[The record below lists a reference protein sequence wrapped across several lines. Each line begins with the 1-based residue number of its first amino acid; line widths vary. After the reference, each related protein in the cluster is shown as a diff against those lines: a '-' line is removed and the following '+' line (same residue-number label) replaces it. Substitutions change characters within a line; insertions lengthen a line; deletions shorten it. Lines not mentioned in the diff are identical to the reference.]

1 MTRKILGL
9 AVMMGMFLVVSCVS
23 SERSLRQFD
32 EKMTS
37 ERKVKTE
44 DTLGEP
50 KIEIVQR
57 PISSNPDVRFNVMAD
72 MVKRDSYLQ
81 QYQKTEKFEQVQSG
95 EGLMITGGIMSGVGL
110 MEWMFGLIFGIDDP
124 NYTYD
129 DLTAAEKAKYKKWES
144 QGATLLFLGLV
155 PLIVGGSMEQ
165 QVAYVDK
172 PVGTF
177 ERNVS
182 RDTNLG
188 KTVPMPKLM
197 VTASA
202 KNDTSTLNISGTTDQ
217 DGKAVLAMDRLLS
230 DVIATAKELPQNTNV
245 EIKAAN
251 GQPTYLYYNITEAI
265 DIMSRGVIDWNTASE
280 GLTPYLEAR
289 MEIGGSTKASETVE
303 LKFNISNKK
312 GKGDCYRL
320 QAMIKSDE
328 ALFNRRVLIGHI
340 KAGQDISV
348 SNKVEIPRL
357 WQDRV
362 ITLNVSFD
370 ELYKNIPDN
379 IEARLVIEGLPR
391 PALAY
396 SYRIVDDGS
405 GNSVGN
411 DDGIAQKG
419 EALDI
424 EVTVNNTG
432 AVAARDVQ
440 ARISFASDVGEGIIL
455 QRNNLSLGDLAPN
468 ESKKGRFTLV
478 VKKVA
483 QINDININLNID
495 EKNLNVSTADTIAVK
510 IGAQTEAKAIV
521 MNPKPAYVTVE
532 EITVRGGA
540 SPDSIARFRLK
551 KDSALSIT
559 GQMGDWY
566 KVDLGSGR
574 NGWVFKNEIGLT
586 EPKRDATLVAAPAAA
601 ATVIEVM
608 QKAPPLIVLAQ
619 PQIQK
624 NALETFDDNIKIV
637 GTAGDDRSVEKVDI
651 LINNTLAKSLS
662 TRGISVVERSK
673 SSDEK
678 TPSYSF
684 EQIVPLQMGNNEI
697 KIIAYDDEG
706 LTRHQTIKVIRI
718 PQRGETYMLA
728 IGISAYDDQSIKK
741 LPFAEEDARSMVDF
755 YKNNPASPMKPE
767 NVTTLYG
774 KQATSRNIRKAIGD
788 MSKKAKE
795 YDTVI
800 LYYAGHGDVGKHP
813 NKNTEYYLIPV
824 DAEKEDLFSTA
835 IELSE
840 AQRLWSAVT
849 SKRKVFIADACNS
862 GGFSDLRGDVDGFEK
877 GMGEGTIVMTASSR
891 GQKAIEEPKLKH
903 GLFTYYLL
911 QGLAGAADTDGDKR
925 VSISELKKYL
935 DKEVPNKAK
944 ELGSAQTPV
953 IKIETSGE
961 IYLTK

>member
-1 MTRKILGL
+1 MTKRILGAAMVMGLFL
-9 AVMMGMFLVVSCVS
+9 AVSCVS

-37 ERKVKTE
+37 ERRVKTE
-44 DTLGEP
+44 DALGEP
-50 KIEIVQR
+50 RIEIVQR
-57 PISSNPDVRFNVMAD
+57 PISSSPDVRFTVMAD
-72 MVKRDSYLQ
+72 MVKRDSFLQ

-95 EGLMITGGIMSGVGL
+95 EGLMIAGGIMWGWGL
-110 MEWMFGLIFGIDDP
+110 LEWMFGAIFGIEDP
-124 NYTYD
+124 ASGYT
-129 DLTAAEKAKYKKWES
+129 LTPAEKAQYARWES
-144 QGATLLFLGLV
+144 QGATLFVLGLI
-155 PLIVGGSMEQ
+155 PFIVGASMEQ
-165 QVAYVDK
+165 QVTYADK

-182 RDTNLG
+182 KDTALG
-188 KTVPMPKLM
+188 KAVPMPNLM

-202 KNDTSTLNISGTTDQ
+202 KNDTGTLNISGTTDQ
-217 DGKAVLAMDRLLS
+217 DGKAALAMDRLMS
-230 DVIATAKELPQNTNV
+230 DVIATARELPQNTSV

-265 DIMSRGVIDWNTASE
+265 DIMSRGVIDWNTAPE

-303 LKFNISNKK
+303 LKFHVSNQK

-320 QAMIKSDE
+320 QAMLKSE
-328 ALFNRRVLIGHI
+328 EPLFNRRILIGHI
-340 KAGQDISV
+340 KAGQEISV

-362 ITLNVSFD
+362 IPLTVTFE

-396 SYRIVDDGS
+396 SYQIVDDGS

-411 DDGIAQKG
+411 SDGVAQKG

-440 ARISFASDVGEGIIL
+440 ARISFASEVGEGVIL
-455 QRNNLSLGDLAPN
+455 QRNSLSLGDLAPN

-495 EKNLNVSTADTIAVK
+495 EKNLNVATADTIAVK
-510 IGAQTEAKAIV
+510 IGAQTETKAIV
-521 MNPKPAYVTVE
+521 MNPKPAYVTVD

-551 KDSALSIT
+551 KDMALTIT

-566 KVDLGSGR
+566 RVDLGSGR
-574 NGWVFKNEIGLT
+574 NGWVSKNEIGMT
-586 EPKRDATLVAAPAAA
+586 EPKRDATAVAAPAAA

-619 PQIQK
+619 PQK
-624 NALETFDDNIKIV
+624 SAVETFDDSIKIV

-651 LINNTLAKSLS
+651 LVNNNLAKSLS
-662 TRGISVVERSK
+662 TRGISVVERPK

-684 EQIVPLQMGNNEI
+684 EQIVSLNMGNNEI

-706 LTRHQTIKVIRI
+706 LTRHQTIRVTRV
-718 PQRGETYMLA
+718 PQRGETYMLS
-728 IGISAYDDQSIKK
+728 IGISNYDDQSIKK
-741 LPFAEEDARSMVDF
+741 LPFAEEDAKSMADF
-755 YKNNPASPMKPE
+755 YRNNPASPMKPE
-767 NVTTLYG
+767 NITTLYG

-903 GLFTYYLL
+903 GLFTYFLL

-925 VSISELKKYL
+925 VSISELKKFL

-961 IYLTK
+961 IYLTR

>member
-1 MTRKILGL
+1 MSTSQVMSNRIIIKALCVFMASAIL
-9 AVMMGMFLVVSCVS
+9 MGTACVS
-23 SERSLRQFD
+23 SERSLRQFNERMVS
-32 EKMTS
+32 EK
-37 ERKVKTE
+37 KVKTE

-50 KIEIVQR
+50 KIEVAQR
-57 PISSNPDVRFNVMAD
+57 PISSSPDFKFTVFAD
-72 MVKRDSYLQ
+72 TVKRDSFIQRYE
-81 QYQKTEKFEQVQSG
+81 KTEKFEQTQSG
-95 EGLMITGGIMSGVGL
+95 EGLMVAGGITAGVGFFEWFIGTL
-110 MEWMFGLIFGIDDP
+110 MAIEDPNLSAATNAENKKDGDKLASSGLSFLVIGLI
-124 NYTYD
+124 
-129 DLTAAEKAKYKKWES
+129 
-144 QGATLLFLGLV
+144 
-155 PLIVGGSMEQ
+155 PLIAGASMQ
-165 QVAYVDK
+165 DQVTYVDK

-182 RDTNLG
+182 KDTNLG
-188 KTVPMPKLM
+188 KTVPMPNLM

-217 DGKAVLAMDRLLS
+217 DGKAVLAIDRLLA
-230 DVIATAKELPQNTNV
+230 DVIATARELPQNTSV
-245 EIKAAN
+245 EIKAAG
-251 GQPTYLYYNITEAI
+251 GQPTYLYYNITETI
-265 DIMSRGVIDWNTASE
+265 DIMSRGLIDWNTAAE

-328 ALFNRRVLIGHI
+328 PLFNRRVLIGHI
-340 KAGQDISV
+340 KAGQEISV

-362 ITLNVSFD
+362 IPLTVTFD

-379 IEARLVIEGLPR
+379 IEARIVIEGLPR

-483 QINDININLNID
+483 KINDININLNID
-495 EKNLNVSTADTIAVK
+495 EKNLNVSTADTIGVK

-551 KDSALSIT
+551 KDSALTIT

-574 NGWVFKNEIGLT
+574 SGWVAKNEIGLT
-586 EPKRDATLVAAPAAA
+586 EPKRDTMVAA
-601 ATVIEVM
+601 
-608 QKAPPLIVLAQ
+608 AP
-619 PQIQK
+619 
-624 NALETFDDNIKIV
+624 
-637 GTAGDDRSVEKVDI
+637 
-651 LINNTLAKSLS
+651 
-662 TRGISVVERSK
+662 
-673 SSDEK
+673 
-678 TPSYSF
+678 
-684 EQIVPLQMGNNEI
+684 
-697 KIIAYDDEG
+697 
-706 LTRHQTIKVIRI
+706 
-718 PQRGETYMLA
+718 
-728 IGISAYDDQSIKK
+728 
-741 LPFAEEDARSMVDF
+741 
-755 YKNNPASPMKPE
+755 
-767 NVTTLYG
+767 
-774 KQATSRNIRKAIGD
+774 
-788 MSKKAKE
+788 
-795 YDTVI
+795 
-800 LYYAGHGDVGKHP
+800 
-813 NKNTEYYLIPV
+813 
-824 DAEKEDLFSTA
+824 
-835 IELSE
+835 
-840 AQRLWSAVT
+840 
-849 SKRKVFIADACNS
+849 
-862 GGFSDLRGDVDGFEK
+862 
-877 GMGEGTIVMTASSR
+877 
-891 GQKAIEEPKLKH
+891 
-903 GLFTYYLL
+903 
-911 QGLAGAADTDGDKR
+911 
-925 VSISELKKYL
+925 
-935 DKEVPNKAK
+935 
-944 ELGSAQTPV
+944 
-953 IKIETSGE
+953 
-961 IYLTK
+961 